1 MKHSGISGYA
11 WAVIAFLA
19 IALAGCS
26 GIDTRRMVPEQS
38 AQPAPRFD
46 YSLKVVQPV
55 GGQKSVF
62 GVQDYVENR
71 ELHDALLNTM
81 TGSGLFASV
90 TDEGKA
96 DRELHSEIIAVA
108 PSGGYNMTFAFV
120 TQYWII
126 DPTTGDE
133 VWRKGINARHE
144 VKVSE
149 TWSGS
154 ARAVQALEG
163 AVRKN
168 LQQLV
173 EALSDAEL

>member
-1 MKHSGISGYA
+1 MKHGVISRQA
-11 WAVIAFLA
+11 WLVIVMLAFFQ
-19 IALAGCS
+19 AGCS
-26 GIDTRRMVPEQS
+26 GINSKRMVPEQGERS
-38 AQPAPRFD
+38 APRFD
-46 YSLKVVQPV
+46 YSLKIVQPV

-62 GVQDYVENR
+62 GVQDYVENG
-71 ELHDALLNTM
+71 EFHDALMNTM
-81 TGSGLFASV
+81 TGSGLFSSV
-90 TDEGKA
+90 TDKGGA

-126 DPTTGDE
+126 DPATGDE
-133 VWRKGINARHE
+133 VWRKGVNARHE
-144 VKVSE
+144 VKVTE

-168 LQQLV
+168 LQRLV
-173 EALSDAEL
+173 EELSNAEL

>member
-1 MKHSGISGYA
+1 VKHSSSTGYA
-11 WAVIAFLA
+11 CFAIVLLA

-26 GIDTRRMVPEQS
+26 GIDTKRMVPEHSERS
-38 AQPAPRFD
+38 ASRFD
-46 YSLKVVQPV
+46 YSLKIVQPI

-62 GVQDYVENR
+62 GVQDYVENG

-81 TGSGLFASV
+81 SGSGLFASV
-90 TDEGKA
+90 TDKGNA

-126 DPTTGDE
+126 DPANGDE

-173 EALSDAEL
+173 EELSSAEF